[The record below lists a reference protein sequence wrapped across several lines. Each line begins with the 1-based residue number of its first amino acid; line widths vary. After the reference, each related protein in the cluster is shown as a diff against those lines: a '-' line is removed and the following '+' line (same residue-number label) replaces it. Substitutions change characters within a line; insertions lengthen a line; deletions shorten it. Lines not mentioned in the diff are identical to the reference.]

1 MYDEEVDSIVK
12 IITSLREINEGLISV
27 VKDLQNRVSNLEE
40 KMNDR

>member
-12 IITSLREINEGLISV
+12 IITSLRELNEGLILV

>member
-1 MYDEEVDSIVK
+1 MYDEEIDRVVN

>member
-1 MYDEEVDSIVK
+1 MYDEEIDSIVK
-12 IITSLREINEGLISV
+12 IITSLREINEGLILV

>member
-1 MYDEEVDSIVK
+1 MYDEEIDSIVK
-12 IITSLREINEGLISV
+12 IITGLREINEGLISV